1 MNTLQKQRILEHT
14 IYAIIALLIFA
25 TPIINALL
33 MKYQTNDKSHI
44 APATLDTWII
54 TCPFL
59 FLFLINNYI
68 LIPLLLLKKRYAGY
82 ITAVILII
90 PLLFIIVPE
99 LIGLFHL
106 ENITRQPSRLMPPPP
121 PALPNEDIHGS
132 PFPPFITFTHILIA
146 VLLIGFNIA
155 IRLFLKSLHDD
166 ETLKELERER
176 LKAELKYLKYQL
188 NPHFFMNTLNNI
200 HTLIE
205 FDKGKAQKSIIELS
219 KLMQYM
225 LYEAD
230 KSFVLLAKEVQFLEN
245 YLKLMQLRYTDKL
258 RVTFC
263 TPFIIP
269 EVQVPP
275 LLFISL
281 LENAFTHGISHSE
294 ESFIEAH
301 IGTEGNTV
309 YFTCKNSLTSHT
321 SESRH
326 QGIGLPNIQKRLN
339 LLFGNDYTLNAEEK
353 DNQYHVLLIIPA
365 Q

>member
-1 MNTLQKQRILEHT
+1 M
-14 IYAIIALLIFA
+14 
-25 TPIINALL
+25 
-33 MKYQTNDKSHI
+33 
-44 APATLDTWII
+44 
-54 TCPFL
+54 
-59 FLFLINNYI
+59 
-68 LIPLLLLKKRYAGY
+68 
-82 ITAVILII
+82 
-90 PLLFIIVPE
+90 
-99 LIGLFHL
+99 
-106 ENITRQPSRLMPPPP
+106 
-121 PALPNEDIHGS
+121 
-132 PFPPFITFTHILIA
+132 
-146 VLLIGFNIA
+146 IGFNIA

-309 YFTCKNSLTSHT
+309 YFTCKNSLASHT

>member
-14 IYAIIALLIFA
+14 IYAIIVLLIFA

-106 ENITRQPSRLMPPPP
+106 EDITRQPSRLMPLPP

-200 HTLIE
+200 HTLDRVRQRKSAEKHHRAFETDAIHALRSRQE
-205 FDKGKAQKSIIELS
+205 FRIVGKGSAILR
-219 KLMQYM
+219 KLP
-225 LYEAD
+225 EAD
-230 KSFVLLAKEVQFLEN
+230 AIAL
-245 YLKLMQLRYTDKL
+245 YR
-258 RVTFC
+258 
-263 TPFIIP
+263 
-269 EVQVPP
+269 
-275 LLFISL
+275 
-281 LENAFTHGISHSE
+281 
-294 ESFIEAH
+294 
-301 IGTEGNTV
+301 
-309 YFTCKNSLTSHT
+309 
-321 SESRH
+321 
-326 QGIGLPNIQKRLN
+326 
-339 LLFGNDYTLNAEEK
+339 
-353 DNQYHVLLIIPA
+353 
-365 Q
+365 